1 MSILLYMSLIFIGS
15 GSQDGMLC
23 VWDLST
29 GACVYSIQAHDGAIL
44 SLAHSPSYVVSMGSD
59 EKLCVWERFHGH
71 LINTINLVSS
81 KSTLNQLKFIM
92 LLFLWLI

>member
-1 MSILLYMSLIFIGS
+1 MEHNHLLQVSILQTGPPYFGTFVIILSMSILLYMSLIFIGS

-44 SLAHSPSYVVSMGSD
+44 SLVEIQVVS
-59 EKLCVWERFHGH
+59 L
-71 LINTINLVSS
+71 NL
-81 KSTLNQLKFIM
+81 LN
-92 LLFLWLI
+92 